1 MHPRKLFI
9 LKRLTSLLSGIN
21 SLLISRYIVY
31 LTSCSLCIP
40 WLAADLYIKPN
51 IKKQKYSLFNR
62 ELGKPRD
69 MIKSDMKILRAKAK
83 MRLTFLLFFKRE
95 KRAIYGGFR
104 DSLRMVQINL
114 VANTACS
121 GALCVIFS
129 DRGEV
134 LDCMAERKRFE
145 LSRACTPHAFQAC
158 ALNHSAT
165 SPHNQLFYRRLMN
178 APQ

>member
-1 MHPRKLFI
+1 MYSMACSRFI
-9 LKRLTSLLSGIN
+9 HKT
-21 SLLISRYIVY
+21 
-31 LTSCSLCIP
+31 
-40 WLAADLYIKPN
+40 KH
-51 IKKQKYSLFNR
+51 QKTEIFPVNSLFNR

-83 MRLTFLLFFKRE
+83 MRLTFLLFCKRE

-134 LDCMAERKRFE
+134 LDCMAGRMGFE
-145 LSRACTPHAFQAC
+145 PTIGV
-158 ALNHSAT
+158 
-165 SPHNQLFYRRLMN
+165 SPYNDLANRRLQPLGHLPLETKKFKRN
-178 APQ
+178 KNF